1 MNSNLNTLRDY
12 LMIIFRHKTVI
23 ITTFVTVMISV
34 IIGLELK
41 TPFYTAHV
49 KMLISAEK
57 QIESPYYRY
66 LDGYEQGGASLT
78 QCEIVTSSPVIERA
92 VKALKFYERP
102 SDYEKNYCS
111 ALKARL
117 IDLKHKI
124 AAAQNA
130 SSENES
136 QRYKELEENQQVGIS
151 LTKNEITNPDAVN
164 VQSYT
169 FRQAVEGLKNSIS
182 VEPIKGTNLFVLHA
196 VDFNPN
202 AASMIANVV
211 SRSYIIF
218 DLEQQLAELQL
229 KYGEKQ
235 SIVVQLKDNIERMT
249 KNLTGETLPDLEAIG
264 PASVKIIEQAL
275 VPFEPEGT
283 KKKLSVVL
291 AFFMSISLGIMLA
304 FGFEYMDQTFKS
316 AQDLEKFLNLPV
328 LGAIPQNILKGKG
341 SKQICINLHAYQPL
355 ADQIYLLVKDNNLK
369 SILITA
375 LSPLE
380 GSAKLIANLGKYLSQ
395 EAHHKIFIVDANLK
409 TPSLHTIFNIPGKPG
424 LADVLEGKV
433 ALEEATVK
441 INDNLLILPAG
452 ETLLNPTTLF
462 NSSRMRDVV
471 NTAREKS
478 EVLFIDYA
486 NLRTIKNVR
495 ILSAIVD
502 GIALVVSEGKTR
514 RPVIKALI
522 TPLEQSKANI
532 IGTIL
537 NNRTF
542 VIPEIIYKRL

>member
-12 LMIIFRHKTVI
+12 LTIIFRHKTVI
-23 ITTFVTVMISV
+23 LTTFVTVMISV
-34 IIGLELK
+34 IIRLELK
-41 TPFYTAHV
+41 TPSYIAQV
-49 KMLISAEK
+49 KMLITAQK
-57 QIESPYYRY
+57 QIDSPYYRY
-66 LDGYEQGGASLT
+66 LSGFEPIGVSLT
-78 QCEIVTSSPVIERA
+78 QCEILTSNPVIERA

-102 SDYEKNYCS
+102 PDYEKNYCS

-117 IDLKHKI
+117 IDLRRKI
-124 AAAQNA
+124 AAAQKA

-136 QRYKELEENQQVGIS
+136 EHYKELEENQQVGIS
-151 LTKNEITNPDAVN
+151 LTKNEISNPDAVN

-169 FRQAVEGLKNSIS
+169 FRQAVIGLKNSIS
-182 VEPIKGTNLFVLHA
+182 VEPIRDTNLFVLYV

-202 AASMIANVV
+202 AAAMTANVV

-235 SIVVQLKDNIERMT
+235 PIVVQLKDNIERMT

-275 VPFEPEGT
+275 VPFVPEGT
-283 KKKLSVVL
+283 KKKLSIVL
-291 AFFMSISLGIMLA
+291 AFFMSIFLGIMLA
-304 FGFEYMDQTFKS
+304 FGLEYMDQTFKS

-328 LGAIPQNILKGKG
+328 LGAIPKNIHKGKD

-380 GSAKLIANLGKYLSQ
+380 GSARLIANLGKYLSQ

-409 TPSLHTIFNIPGKPG
+409 APSLHKLFNITGKPG
-424 LADVLEGKV
+424 LADVLEEKA
-433 ALEEATVK
+433 ALEKATVK

-452 ETLLNPTTLF
+452 ETSLNPTTLL

-471 NTAREKS
+471 NIAREKS
-478 EVLFIDYA
+478 ELLFIDYA
-486 NLRTIKNVR
+486 NLRAIKNVR
-495 ILSAIVD
+495 ILSSIAD

-514 RPVIKALI
+514 RPVIKAAI
-522 TPLEQSKANI
+522 TPLKQSKANI

-537 NNRTF
+537 NDRTF
-542 VIPEIIYKRL
+542 VIPKIIYKRL

>member
-12 LMIIFRHKTVI
+12 LTIIFRHKTVI
-23 ITTFVTVMISV
+23 LTTFVTVMISV
-34 IIGLELK
+34 IIRLELK
-41 TPFYTAHV
+41 TPSYIAQV
-49 KMLISAEK
+49 KMLITAQK
-57 QIESPYYRY
+57 QIDSPYYRY
-66 LDGYEQGGASLT
+66 LSGFEPIGVSLT
-78 QCEIVTSSPVIERA
+78 QCEILTSNPVIERA

-117 IDLKHKI
+117 IDLKRKI

-130 SSENES
+130 SSKNES
-136 QRYKELEENQQVGIS
+136 QHYKELEENQQVGIS

-169 FRQAVEGLKNSIS
+169 FRQAVKGLKNSIS
-182 VEPIKGTNLFVLHA
+182 VEPIRDTNLFVLYA
-196 VDFNPN
+196 TDFNPN
-202 AASMIANVV
+202 AAAMIANVV

-235 SIVVQLKDNIERMT
+235 PIVVQLKDNIERMT

-275 VPFEPEGT
+275 VPFVPEGT
-283 KKKLSVVL
+283 KKKLSIVL
-291 AFFMSISLGIMLA
+291 AFFMSIFLGIMLA
-304 FGFEYMDQTFKS
+304 FGLEYMDQTFKS

-328 LGAIPQNILKGKG
+328 LGAIPKNIHKGKD

-380 GSAKLIANLGKYLSQ
+380 GSARLIANLGKYLSQ

-409 TPSLHTIFNIPGKPG
+409 APSLHKLFNITGKPG
-424 LADVLEGKV
+424 LADVLEEKA
-433 ALEEATVK
+433 ALEKATVK

-452 ETLLNPTTLF
+452 ETSLNPTTLL

-471 NTAREKS
+471 NIAREKS
-478 EVLFIDYA
+478 ELLFIDYA
-486 NLRTIKNVR
+486 NLRAIKNVR
-495 ILSAIVD
+495 ILSSIAD

-514 RPVIKALI
+514 RPVIKAAI
-522 TPLEQSKANI
+522 TPLKQSKANI

-537 NNRTF
+537 NDRTF
-542 VIPEIIYKRL
+542 VIPKIIYKRL

>member
-369 SILITA
+369 
-375 LSPLE
+375 
-380 GSAKLIANLGKYLSQ
+380 
-395 EAHHKIFIVDANLK
+395 